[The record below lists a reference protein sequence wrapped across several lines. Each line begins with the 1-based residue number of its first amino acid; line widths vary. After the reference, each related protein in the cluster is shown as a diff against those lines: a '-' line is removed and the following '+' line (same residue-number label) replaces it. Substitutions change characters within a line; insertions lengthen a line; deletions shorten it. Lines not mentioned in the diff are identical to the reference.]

1 MWPALFQKSALPA
14 VEQTLQFAERRHAI
28 LAGNIA
34 NLDTPGYQSRDL
46 SVSDFQSALKDVIQ
60 SKQQSDPQSPGSA
73 PSRYEGLS
81 QSQAMQNVR
90 ESMKQILYHDGS
102 DVSVETQVT
111 EIAKN
116 QSMHATAVAIIR
128 NQYQQLRMA
137 ISESVNV

>member
-34 NLDTPGYQSRDL
+34 NADTPGYQSRDL

-60 SKQQSDPQSPGSA
+60 SKRQSDTQSPGSGPA
-73 PSRYEGLS
+73 RYEGLS

-102 DVSVETQVT
+102 DVGLETQVT

>member
-34 NLDTPGYQSRDL
+34 NADTPGYQARDL
-46 SVSDFQSALKDVIQ
+46 SVSDFQTALKDVIQ
-60 SKQQSDPQSPGSA
+60 AKQQTDKQSPGNGPA
-73 PSRYEGLS
+73 RYEGLS
-81 QSQAMQNVR
+81 ESQAMHNVR

-102 DVSVETQVT
+102 DVGLETQVT

-128 NQYQQLRMA
+128 NQYQQLKMA